1 MENCSR
7 LYSKDENL
15 SMLFRNDNDS
25 SGNLANRGSLIHEN
39 QDVSI
44 YYERDREET
53 VNNLNN
59 RGKVSSSS
67 SIGMSSNSY
76 KGNNN
81 AGSLMPGL
89 LAREASGSNMGSFS
103 QFKQGLS
110 TPLSLIIRMVP
121 PN

>member
-1 MENCSR
+1 VENCSR